1 MIGKPMKR
9 NIGILLTCV
18 DDSEFA
24 SRFPDDGEKFR
35 RLLQPLRPDWTF
47 TTIAVKDNIFPEHIS
62 DYDGY
67 IITGSPKSVH
77 GDEPWIKRLLA
88 LIQQLDAMRI
98 QTFGACFGHQAIALA
113 LGGRV
118 EKSRKGWGLG
128 AHKTSYS
135 EFAGWMVPA
144 QQDMTLF
151 AAHEDQVTK
160 LPDRATLLGGD
171 AFCPIGAYRIGEHI
185 FATEYHP
192 EMTEDF
198 VAGLLNELEDDL
210 DVATIARAKNSLS
223 VAAEGPVFAQW
234 IVKFFDK
241 SAR

>member
-1 MIGKPMKR
+1 MKR

-47 TTIAVKDNIFPEHIS
+47 TTIAVKDNIFPEHVS

-77 GDEPWIKRLLA
+77 GDEPWIARLLDF
-88 LIQQLDAMRI
+88 IRI
-98 QTFGACFGHQAIALA
+98 VSASRAYLFGACFGHQAIALA
-113 LGGRV
+113 LGGTV
-118 EKSRKGWGLG
+118 EKSTKGWGLG
-128 AHKTSYS
+128 THKTAYIQMA
-135 EFAGWMVPA
+135 EWMVPA
-144 QQDMTLF
+144 RSEMTLF

-160 LPDRATLLGGD
+160 LPEGATLLGGD
-171 AFCPIGAYRIGEHI
+171 AFCPIGAYRVGDHI

-198 VAGLLNELEDDL
+198 VYALLDELEGDL
-210 DVATIARAKNSLS
+210 DDVTITRAKDSLA
-223 VAAEGPVFAQW
+223 VEAEGPVFAQW
-234 IVKFFDK
+234 IINFFDK
-241 SAR
+241 SAN

>member
-1 MIGKPMKR
+1 MKR

-47 TTIAVKDNIFPEHIS
+47 TTIAVKDNIFPEHVS

-77 GDEPWIKRLLA
+77 GDEPWIARLLA
-88 LIQQLDAMRI
+88 FIRTASASSAHL
-98 QTFGACFGHQAIALA
+98 FGACFGHQAIALA
-113 LGGRV
+113 LGGTV
-118 EKSRKGWGLG
+118 EKSTKGWGLG
-128 AHKTSYS
+128 THKTHYTDMA
-135 EFAGWMVPA
+135 EWMVPA

-160 LPDRATLLGGD
+160 LPEGATLLGGD
-171 AFCPIGAYRIGEHI
+171 AFCPIGAYRIGNNI

-192 EMTEDF
+192 EMTKDF
-198 VAGLLNELEDDL
+198 VAGLLDELEGDL
-210 DVATIARAKNSLS
+210 DDATIARARNSLS
-223 VAAEGPVFAQW
+223 VEAEGQVFAQW

-241 SAR
+241 SAS